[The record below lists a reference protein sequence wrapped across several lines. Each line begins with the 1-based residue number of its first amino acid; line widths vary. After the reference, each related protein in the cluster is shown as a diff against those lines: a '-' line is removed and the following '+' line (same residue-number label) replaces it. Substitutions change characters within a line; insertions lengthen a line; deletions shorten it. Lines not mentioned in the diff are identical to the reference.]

1 MAPGFGWSKM
11 TEVIAIAAFF
21 AASLVLVAATPGW
34 SRTRQL
40 VEQQRARAQQAF
52 PRGIRRK

>member
-1 MAPGFGWSKM
+1 M

>member
-1 MAPGFGWSKM
+1 MA
-11 TEVIAIAAFF
+11 EVIVTLALFV
-21 AASLVLVAATPGW
+21 ASLALVAVAPGW

-40 VEQQRARAQQAF
+40 VEQRRAREQVAY